1 METLNP
7 KTISRLPA
15 SRFPN
20 PAEVYFCDNCGRD
33 LTKNLHPDRS
43 PVWQPLRP
51 VWYVCQCGQKYLSGA
66 AEWDNLTTWERK
78 QRIGQLWIGFVL
90 LAILVIPV
98 TLAYFALSH
107 GGGAALLAV
116 VGIALI
122 PSILAAKPFGF
133 ALLDVYEIIASICR
147 TRVSGRRASEQ
158 SMSRDAEVDQKKVQA
173 TQPLT
178 APPAIGHIA
187 TQMQKFP
194 GDDKSPP
201 GPARNLG
208 FLRKLRLSPVAAVI
222 AVLIIATRWI
232 SYDLRPTSPVGASSS
247 PQRSNAAPQK
257 NLFVLAKRPLSLMEQ
272 TAATETAMPKVPS
285 PAFRRVRVG
294 PNEVDDIAEDVTI
307 RHFTPTLAPTQV
319 QREYKEVHIG
329 ADVTIRY
336 FATNQAVV
344 PRTRPVSVDRSLPL
358 SK

>member
-1 METLNP
+1 VNTFSH

-15 SRFPN
+15 SRFPD

-33 LTKNLHPDRS
+33 LTKNPYHDRA

-51 VWYVCQCGQKYLSGA
+51 IWYGCQCGRKYLSGA
-66 AEWDNLTTWERK
+66 AEWDDLATWERK

-133 ALLDVYEIIASICR
+133 ALLDVYEIIASIWR
-147 TRVSGRRASEQ
+147 TRVIGRRAFPATTTKQ
-158 SMSRDAEVDQKKVQA
+158 RIRGSRPD
-173 TQPLT
+173 
-178 APPAIGHIA
+178 
-187 TQMQKFP
+187 KF
-194 GDDKSPP
+194 
-201 GPARNLG
+201 
-208 FLRKLRLSPVAAVI
+208 RLSPVAALI
-222 AVLIIATRWI
+222 AVLIVATRWI

-247 PQRSNAAPQK
+247 PQKSNAARQESMFAP
-257 NLFVLAKRPLSLMEQ
+257 AKRPLSLMAQ
-272 TAATETAMPKVPS
+272 AAATARAKPKVPS

-307 RHFTPTLAPTQV
+307 RHFMPALAPTRV
-319 QREYKEVHIG
+319 QLGYKEVHIG

-336 FATNQAVV
+336 FASNQAVV

>member
-20 PAEVYFCDNCGRD
+20 PAEVYFCDNCGRN
-33 LTKNLHPDRS
+33 LTKNLHHDSS

-51 VWYVCQCGQKYLSGA
+51 IWYVCQCGRKYLSGA
-66 AEWDNLTTWERK
+66 AEWDNLTIWERK
-78 QRIGQLWIGFVL
+78 QRIRQLRIGFVL
-90 LAILVIPV
+90 FALLMIPGA
-98 TLAYFALSH
+98 LAYFALSY
-107 GGGAALLAV
+107 GSEVLLAV
-116 VGIALI
+116 LAIALI
-122 PSILAAKPFGF
+122 PSILIARLLWFG
-133 ALLDVYEIIASICR
+133 LLDVFEIIASIWR

-158 SMSRDAEVDQKKVQA
+158 SISRDAEVDQKKTQA

-178 APPAIGHIA
+178 APPAIEHIA

-201 GPARNLG
+201 GPAGNHG
-208 FLRKLRLSPVAAVI
+208 FLHKLRLSPVAAVI

-232 SYDLRPTSPVGASSS
+232 SYDLRPTSPVGASPS
-247 PQRSNAAPQK
+247 PQRSNAAPQE
-257 NLFVLAKRPLSLMEQ
+257 NLFVPTKRPLSLMEQ
-272 TAATETAMPKVPS
+272 TSATETAMPKVPS
-285 PAFRRVRVG
+285 PAFRRVQVG
-294 PNEVDDIAEDVTI
+294 PNEIDDIAEDVTI
-307 RHFTPTLAPTQV
+307 RHFTPTLAPTRV
-319 QREYKEVHIG
+319 QLGYKEVHIG